1 MLAARPDVVVVGE
14 AADGAGGVRLAERE
28 QPDVVLM
35 DLRMPGM
42 DGVDATAAIV
52 ARCPDTRVLV
62 LTTYDTDGDIL
73 RAIAAGAHGYLLKDT
88 PRQELYRAVHDV
100 VTGRPALA
108 PTVATRLSRRLGGGS
123 GTVLTTREVEV
134 LDLVRHGRAN
144 REIGQ
149 RLHISEATVKTHLIH
164 VFTKLGVA
172 DRTAAVHVA
181 LQRGLL
187 RLDR

>member
-1 MLAARPDVVVVGE
+1 MQDRIAEPVIEVPAA
-14 AADGAGGVRLAERE
+14 
-28 QPDVVLM
+28 
-35 DLRMPGM
+35 
-42 DGVDATAAIV
+42 AAIV
-52 ARCPDTRVLV
+52 PHKRR
-62 LTTYDTDGDIL
+62 L
-73 RAIAAGAHGYLLKDT
+73 RRTAWTIRWAENPHMEVIIVPVPHPHFSQPCAIAAGAHGYLLKDT